1 MTENLVELHWLLEP
15 KTFETIYLSP
25 AFENICACGADRVD
39 PQSYRTLIH
48 PDDTERVLRSLSEL
62 KLTTHTEQEFRLAV
76 PGGAVKWVLAN
87 ASMVRN
93 VEGQVAVLVNLTVD
107 TSIRRKTEEVLRES
121 DDCYR
126 DLAEYSRDLIYGHN
140 LDGTFVSFNDRASG
154 ILGYTH
160 DDIPNTSMKSFLP
173 TEAYGEFDRYLSR
186 IRTSGV
192 ASGLMRVVTKT
203 GQCRIWEYYSTL
215 QTQGVTEPIVR
226 TMAHDVTDQ
235 KHTEEALRTSEEK
248 FSKLF
253 MSSPLASAITTLDDD
268 EVVDVNEA
276 FEKETGFRR
285 NEVIGKNGSEVE
297 VWICLLY
304 TSRCV

>member
-1 MTENLVELHWLLEP
+1 MTENLVELHCLLKP

-25 AFENICACGADRVD
+25 AFENVCGCGPHRVD
-39 PQSYRTLIH
+39 LQSYRTLIH
-48 PDDTERVLRSLSEL
+48 PDDADRVLRSLSEL

-107 TSIRRKTEEVLRES
+107 TSVRKKMAEVLRE
-121 DDCYR
+121 DDDRYR
-126 DLAEYSRDLIYGHN
+126 DLAEYSRDLVYGHN
-140 LDGTFVSFNDRASG
+140 LDGTLMSFNDRALN
-154 ILGYTH
+154 ILGYTR
-160 DDIPNTSMKSFLP
+160 DDIPNITMKSFLP
-173 TEAYGEFDRYLSR
+173 TEAHPEFDRYLSR

-192 ASGLMRVVTKT
+192 ASGLMPVVTKT
-203 GQCRIWEYYSTL
+203 GQCRIWEYDSML

-248 FSKLF
+248 F
-253 MSSPLASAITTLDDD
+253 
-268 EVVDVNEA
+268 
-276 FEKETGFRR
+276 
-285 NEVIGKNGSEVE
+285 
-297 VWICLLY
+297 
-304 TSRCV
+304 